1 MTKTWTS
8 TKKQTIKK
16 DILELKKMRIQKR
29 ASKMTQSHRRISDL
43 EDNIFEIN
51 QSEKQQDK
59 RREKEWKMPT
69 WLMGHN
75 KK

>member
-1 MTKTWTS
+1 
-8 TKKQTIKK
+8 
-16 DILELKKMRIQKR
+16 
-29 ASKMTQSHRRISDL
+29 MTQSHRRISDL

-69 WLMGHN
+69 RIMGHN